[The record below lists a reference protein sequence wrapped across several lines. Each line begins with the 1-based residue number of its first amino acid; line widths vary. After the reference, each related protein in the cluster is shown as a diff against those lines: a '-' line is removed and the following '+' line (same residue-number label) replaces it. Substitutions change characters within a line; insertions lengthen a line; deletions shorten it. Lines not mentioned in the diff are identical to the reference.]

1 MLEVAVVEPD
11 RVERVVLLLA
21 VAVLVVLIVGQTEL
35 LELQTLAVEV
45 AAAELLVELVALVL

>member
-21 VAVLVVLIVGQTEL
+21 VAVRVVLIVGQTEL